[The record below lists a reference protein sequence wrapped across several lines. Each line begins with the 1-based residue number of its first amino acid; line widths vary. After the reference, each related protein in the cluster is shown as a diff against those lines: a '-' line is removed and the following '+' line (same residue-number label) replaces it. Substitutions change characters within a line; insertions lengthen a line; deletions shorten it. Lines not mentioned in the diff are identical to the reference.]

1 MPKEPNKAT
10 VGDIIPFRKAGSA
23 DGVQAPPKPK
33 VSVDD
38 LIENLNQQLE
48 IGKIAK
54 LGQTLGVFE
63 SGQANRVPAAAGESS
78 LEQLAKVGS
87 MLGIDFTKITELR
100 QHETEALRTEL
111 DKERRFALEQRLNT
125 IDNVVVRMN
134 DTMQAFIKSQQEVRA
149 APVNS
154 GLFGMADQMTDN
166 SLTKALLARVLKDD
180 QPQSNQKDP
189 FDEILDRL
197 STGERLKKALG
208 LSEPQRPAIDPSVVS
223 LGKTELV
230 RLLLDDDRERERM
243 KQNNEMQ
250 KMKMDKLGGFFQMV
264 QEYMPDILAAVA
276 TRGGDAAD
284 KNVSRDQSP
293 LPKQIRKP
301 QAKPPAAAQTAAAAA
316 DTDLSV
322 SAGAGARAV
331 AESGE
336 VPPQE
341 EWIIEEVKCPHPG
354 CGKTMPFPSNVP
366 VGYGVTCPYCK
377 KPVLK
382 GEEKAAGQEAEKIEN
397 DRKT

>member
-1 MPKEPNKAT
+1 MQKDNTRAT
-10 VGDIIPFRKAGSA
+10 VGDVIPFRKSGSA
-23 DGVQAPPKPK
+23 EGGQAPPKPK

-63 SGQANRVPAAAGESS
+63 SGSANRVPPAFGESN

-100 QHETEALRTEL
+100 QRETEGLRTEL

-134 DTMQAFIKSQQEVRA
+134 DTMQAFIKSQQEARA
-149 APVNS
+149 APATS
-154 GLFGMADQMTDN
+154 GLFGVADQMTDN

-180 QPQSNQKDP
+180 QPQVNQKDS

-243 KQNNEMQ
+243 KQNIEMQ
-250 KMKMDKLGGFFQMV
+250 KIKMDKLGGFFQMV
-264 QEYMPDILAAVA
+264 QDYMPDILAAVT
-276 TRGGDAAD
+276 TRGGDAAG
-284 KNVSRDQSP
+284 KNISRSP
-293 LPKQIRKP
+293 GSAPDPARKP
-301 QAKPPAAAQTAAAAA
+301 QAKPSAAAQSVAA
-316 DTDLSV
+316 DTVAGD
-322 SAGAGARAV
+322 SAGAGERAV
-331 AESGE
+331 AVQGE
-336 VPPQE
+336 VPPPE

-354 CGKTMPFPSNVP
+354 CGKSMPFPINVP
-366 VGYGVTCPYCK
+366 VGFGVTCPYCK
-377 KPVLK
+377 NPVLK
-382 GEEKAAGQEAEKIEN
+382 GEEKPAAQGAEKIEN

>member
-23 DGVQAPPKPK
+23 EGVQAPPKPK

-134 DTMQAFIKSQQEVRA
+134 DTMQAFIKSQQEGRA
-149 APVNS
+149 APANL

-166 SLTKALLARVLKDD
+166 SLTKALLARVLRDD
-180 QPQSNQKDP
+180 QPQINQKDP

-243 KQNNEMQ
+243 KQNIEMQ
-250 KMKMDKLGGFFQMV
+250 KIKMDKLGGFFQMV
-264 QEYMPDILAAVA
+264 QEYMPDILAAVT
-276 TRGGDAAD
+276 TRGGDVAG
-284 KNVSRDQSP
+284 KNVRRDSGP
-293 LPKQIRKP
+293 LSDPARKP
-301 QAKPPAAAQTAAAAA
+301 QAKQPAAAQAAAAAA
-316 DTDLSV
+316 DTVAGD
-322 SAGAGARAV
+322 SAGAGANAV
-331 AESGE
+331 AVQGE
-336 VPPQE
+336 VPPPE

-354 CGKTMPFPSNVP
+354 CGKSMPFPINVP
-366 VGYGVTCPYCK
+366 VGFGVTCPYCK
-377 KPVLK
+377 NPVLK
-382 GEEKAAGQEAEKIEN
+382 GEEKPAAQEAEKIEN